1 MTEEQE
7 NLLVAIRNAFEARP
21 DRPSYD
27 DYVNGKISREE
38 YLQLDFQYELVNEI
52 RNALRQGIDGEAW

>member
-1 MTEEQE
+1 MTEDQE
-7 NLLVAIRNAFEARP
+7 NLLVAIRNALEARP

-27 DYVNGKISREE
+27 DYVNGKMSREE
-38 YLQLDFQYELVNEI
+38 YLHLDFQYELVNQI